1 MSYYCVTSLIA
12 LSWQYRDRKP
22 EVGDISYSYRMTL
35 KTLYI
40 VPLELEG
47 AEPHAPLELEGAE
60 LHAPLELEGAKL
72 SLYEMAV

>member
-1 MSYYCVTSLIA
+1 
-12 LSWQYRDRKP
+12 
-22 EVGDISYSYRMTL
+22 MTL

-40 VPLELEG
+40 VLLELEG
-47 AEPHAPLELEGAE
+47 AELHAPLELEGAE